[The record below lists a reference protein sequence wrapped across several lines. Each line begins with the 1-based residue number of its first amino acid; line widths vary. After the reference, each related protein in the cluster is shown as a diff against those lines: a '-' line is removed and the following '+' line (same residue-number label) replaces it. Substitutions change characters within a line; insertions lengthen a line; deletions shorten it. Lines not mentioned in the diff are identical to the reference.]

1 MLPHELVS
9 KYLTPEL
16 KGLLIHK
23 LNSRSLGQLRIAKL
37 LGVSQPM
44 VSKYLS
50 TSPAEY
56 LKRLGNLGLDL
67 DEVTRITD
75 LLAENLVSGKHEEYF
90 RLLNTYVNSI
100 LKRGQL
106 CPHHRKVSPTI
117 SKDCNI
123 CLRLFEEIED
133 PYVDE
138 VKAAYGI
145 LTLHPRGFEIVPEVG
160 MNIVA
165 APPNADSYRDIVGF
179 SGRIIKTDNKI
190 VAAGEPTRGG
200 SRHTA
205 NVLLTV
211 MSRFPSIRSTIV
223 IKYDK
228 HCIEKLRNAG
238 LKVVMSGPH
247 SSVNEFL
254 SSLSKLVSDLD
265 REPDVIADAG
275 GLGIEPVMYVFSGSA
290 LNAVK
295 KALTCIE

>member
-16 KGLLIHK
+16 RGLLIHK
-23 LNSRSLGQLRIAKL
+23 LNSRGLGQLRIAKL
-37 LGVSQPM
+37 LDVSQPM

-56 LKRLGNLGLDL
+56 LERLGRLGLDV
-67 DEVTRITD
+67 DEVVRITD
-75 LLAENLVSGKHEEYF
+75 LLVENLAGGKRQEYF
-90 RLLNTYVNSI
+90 KLLNTYVNSI

-106 CPHHRKVSPTI
+106 CPYHRKVSPSI
-117 SKDCNI
+117 SKDCDV
-123 CLRLFEEIED
+123 CLRMFEEIED
-133 PYVDE
+133 PYVEE
-138 VKAAYGI
+138 VKAAYEI
-145 LTLHPRGFEIVPEVG
+145 LTLHPRGFEIIPEVG

-165 APPNADSYRDIVGF
+165 APPNAVSYRDVVGF

-190 VAAGEPTRGG
+190 VAAGEPSRGG

-211 MSRFPSIRSTIV
+211 MRRFPNIRSTVV
-223 IKYDK
+223 IKHDK
-228 HCIEKLRNAG
+228 HCIEKLRNIG
-238 LKVVMSGPH
+238 LKVVTSGPH
-247 SSVNEFL
+247 SSADEFFN
-254 SSLSKLVSDLD
+254 SLGKLVSNLD

-295 KALTCIE
+295 KALACIE